1 MDKKLNDS
9 NNKCQDLIDLFEDYG
24 FKWIIKTK
32 IKNEKKYY
40 TLNKIWIKLWA
51 HDVLNKIK
59 HI

>member
-32 IKNEKKYY
+32 KLKPKKNI
-40 TLNKIWIKLWA
+40 T
-51 HDVLNKIK
+51 H
-59 HI
+59 